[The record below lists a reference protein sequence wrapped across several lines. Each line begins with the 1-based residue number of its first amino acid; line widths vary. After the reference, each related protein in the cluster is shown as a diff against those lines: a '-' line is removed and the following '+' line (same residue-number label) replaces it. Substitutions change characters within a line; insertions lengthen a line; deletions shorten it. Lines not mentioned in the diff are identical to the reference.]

1 MNDGII
7 KDDGTSRLVRSV
19 SNFKEKYP
27 TYDDFAEALVAGTL
41 PLDVLFNA
49 DGWSQQPDF
58 LNKANLLKDA
68 TAALFQLSG
77 DTALP
82 DRVFE
87 ILSKAALVG
96 EDGGLVT
103 ADGKKYKTPI
113 IEFTG
118 YTGTGTGGPS
128 YPCSISF
135 SFKPDIVF
143 YYASTSGDESIIYP
157 TFYASN
163 EKVYLISIEKYTDL
177 FESRRGFCTSNN
189 VESYELNYGKFEDE
203 TNTLSWYNNSEYEP
217 DRKRNQL
224 NALGT
229 KYLFVGM
236 KGI

>member
-19 SNFKEKYP
+19 ANFKEKYP

-96 EDGGLVT
+96 EGGGIFTIPGSPVAQLKVESGTYLGTDATT
-103 ADGKKYKTPI
+103 ASLT
-113 IEFTG
+113 
-118 YTGTGTGGPS
+118 
-128 YPCSISF
+128 F
-135 SFKPDIVF
+135 SAKPDVLFINGPAYAAYVQSICIPYGSIGIF
-143 YYASTSGDESIIYP
+143 DGNALSINFSWDGNTVSWTYGNHDAGYGLNKNGRTYYYA
-157 TFYASN
+157 
-163 EKVYLISIEKYTDL
+163 
-177 FESRRGFCTSNN
+177 
-189 VESYELNYGKFEDE
+189 
-203 TNTLSWYNNSEYEP
+203 
-217 DRKRNQL
+217 
-224 NALGT
+224 ALVWG
-229 KYLFVGM
+229 
-236 KGI
+236 